1 MPKMKVKSIERNN
14 ETNEKEATMMVSN
27 EAVLF
32 LRDAVNMYIQ
42 RGFGDKDDAKQN
54 KISQEVKQDLHDAW
68 KLLNPS

>member
-32 LRDAVNMYIQ
+32 LKEAVNMYIQ
-42 RGFGDKDDAKQN
+42 RGFGDKDDVKQE
-54 KISQEVKQDLHDAW
+54 KIRQEVKQDLHQAW

>member
-54 KISQEVKQDLHDAW
+54 KIRQEVKQDLHDAW